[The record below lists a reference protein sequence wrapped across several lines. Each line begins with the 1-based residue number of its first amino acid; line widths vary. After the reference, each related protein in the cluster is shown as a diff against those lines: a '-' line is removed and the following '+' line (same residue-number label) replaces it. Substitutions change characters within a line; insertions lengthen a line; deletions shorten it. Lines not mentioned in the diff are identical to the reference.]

1 MLCAVPAISNLIRML
16 LSIPIPAGSDFNH
29 LTCSFG
35 YFATNCNMYILAT
48 LSVIFFVIS
57 LPFIYFTDEV
67 KLS

>member
-1 MLCAVPAISNLIRML
+1 MLCAIPAISNLIRML

-29 LTCSFG
+29 LTCSFA

-48 LSVIFFVIS
+48 LVIFFVIS